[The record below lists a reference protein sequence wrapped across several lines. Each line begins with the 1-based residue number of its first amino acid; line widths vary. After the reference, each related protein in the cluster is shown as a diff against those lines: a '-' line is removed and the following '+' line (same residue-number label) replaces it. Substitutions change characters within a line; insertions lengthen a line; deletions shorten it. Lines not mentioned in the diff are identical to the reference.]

1 MRGKHYPATDIKPYT
16 AAFFR
21 NFIIR
26 FRTRFVKESIYL
38 PAPKKHFFLTRE
50 KNSFI
55 LFISPLRSLQ
65 YYNCL
70 MKKEG
75 FIMADELNLE
85 QLKTKAE
92 SLVKSITGDK
102 DLLASF
108 TKDPIGTLEKKL
120 GIDLPDEQINQLI
133 KMIKEKLGDAGT
145 KTLIQK
151 ILGFFKK

>member
-1 MRGKHYPATDIKPYT
+1 
-16 AAFFR
+16 
-21 NFIIR
+21 
-26 FRTRFVKESIYL
+26 
-38 PAPKKHFFLTRE
+38 
-50 KNSFI
+50 
-55 LFISPLRSLQ
+55 
-65 YYNCL
+65 
-70 MKKEG
+70 
-75 FIMADELNLE
+75 MADELNLE

-108 TKDPIGTLEKKL
+108 TKDPIGTLQKKL